1 MISRHALAKQINK
14 TLEKMTKNK
23 TQESFFSEPAYVKK
37 KADRKMLVFTMVKF
51 LNVISSSIIDAAY

>member
-1 MISRHALAKQINK
+1 
-14 TLEKMTKNK
+14 MTKNK